1 LLKLEWVYEPDAITD
16 IIDGG
21 DHAAGIDYP
30 VAADIAELQRLGRM
44 GHVKAIE
51 AKLDEIRSFRP
62 NAAPFAARLRDLVHA
77 FDFRRYMAA
86 LEEIDRHDP

>member
-1 LLKLEWVYEPDAITD
+1 
-16 IIDGG
+16 
-21 DHAAGIDYP
+21 
-30 VAADIAELQRLGRM
+30 M

-62 NAAPFAARLRDLVHA
+62 NAAPFAARLRALVHA